1 MTYLATVQ
9 NQGKDAHQGCY
20 VADVSRSA
28 GGGVFLC
35 FSGRDWEGIC
45 RKLLSSKAVPE
56 VLGMKYRS
64 EFKHG
69 FTNCGCLH
77 CFIVK
82 ALP

>member
-1 MTYLATVQ
+1 MHIKAAMLLMCLEVL
-9 NQGKDAHQGCY
+9 GE
-20 VADVSRSA
+20 
-28 GGGVFLC
+28 GVFLC

-77 CFIVK
+77 CFILK